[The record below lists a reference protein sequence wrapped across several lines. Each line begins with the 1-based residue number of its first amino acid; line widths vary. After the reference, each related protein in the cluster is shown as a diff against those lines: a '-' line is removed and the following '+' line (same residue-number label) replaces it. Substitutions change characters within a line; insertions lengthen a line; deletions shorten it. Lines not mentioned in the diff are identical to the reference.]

1 MSSLG
6 HLVSSRYPFQFWRPS
21 HGTSTSMSS
30 AATPHSHTHTHSL
43 SNTRSVLSHGTQSTG
58 NRESTDSQSPR
69 SQRTSGSEVASPLS
83 VRSMQNQ
90 QSNGVSTS
98 QRSSGIP
105 MPPQHPQQGQRGHA
119 RARSIPPGSPS
130 NKSHPRSLPLWRPA
144 APEDTCREW
153 GHGVGTW
160 RHSGWLSL
168 GCMMLMWGNTRCR
181 IWRKGGCG

>member
-6 HLVSSRYPFQFWRPS
+6 HLMSSRYPFQFRRPS
-21 HGTSTSMSS
+21 RGTGTRMSS
-30 AATPHSHTHTHSL
+30 AATPLSHTHTHSL
-43 SNTRSVLSHGTQSTG
+43 SNTGSVLSHATQSTG
-58 NRESTDSQSPR
+58 NRESTDSQSLR

-83 VRSMQNQ
+83 VRSMQSQ

-119 RARSIPPGSPS
+119 RAGSVPPGSSS
-130 NKSHPRSLPLWRPA
+130 NKSHPRSLPLWRPT

-153 GHGVGTW
+153 GHGGI
-160 RHSGWLSL
+160 R
-168 GCMMLMWGNTRCR
+168 
-181 IWRKGGCG
+181 GG